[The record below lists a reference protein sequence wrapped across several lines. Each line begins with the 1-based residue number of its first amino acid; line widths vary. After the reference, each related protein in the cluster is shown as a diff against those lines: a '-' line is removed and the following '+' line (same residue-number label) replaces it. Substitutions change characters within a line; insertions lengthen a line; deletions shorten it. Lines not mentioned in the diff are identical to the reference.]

1 EVDRHLLTLT
11 ITTTDISRVP
21 CSLVE
26 RSDFRSHDV
35 TVLKDILPPR
45 FFNHC
50 ALLVHGVVLL
60 VQNSV
65 AKSEVVYASRY
76 FKQFNEEIDV
86 LYVHVTFSVHLV
98 THLENCVINFAQP
111 CLIRLLFSKISM
123 VSEKVLLIAA
133 MV

>member
-1 EVDRHLLTLT
+1 MEHCLDL
-11 ITTTDISRVP
+11 DIFHRLINVAK
-21 CSLVE
+21 
-26 RSDFRSHDV
+26 H
-35 TVLKDILPPR
+35 
-45 FFNHC
+45 FNNLWVVHC

-86 LYVHVTFSVHLV
+86 LYVHVTFSVHLL